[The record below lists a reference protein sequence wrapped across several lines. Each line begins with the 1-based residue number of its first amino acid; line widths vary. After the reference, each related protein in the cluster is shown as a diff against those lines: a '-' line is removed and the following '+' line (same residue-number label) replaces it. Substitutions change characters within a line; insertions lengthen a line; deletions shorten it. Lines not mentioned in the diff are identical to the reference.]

1 MSGRIRRPRVRPASI
16 QVIERPATVTASR
29 ALLGHAL
36 LTYALLS
43 TPTTSS
49 LVQSLLVR
57 VNGWRAIGVEDLE
70 DSLALLE
77 QLELIPAA
85 PTPDAAAARFDEVA
99 TRIQAAFR

>member
-43 TPTTSS
+43 TPTTSP
-49 LVQSLLVR
+49 LLQSLLVR
-57 VNGWRAIGVEDLE
+57 VNGWRATRVEDLE
-70 DSLALLE
+70 DAIALLE
-77 QLELIPAA
+77 QLEMIPLA
-85 PTPDAAAARFDEVA
+85 PTPESAAARFDELA